1 MTDSDRP
8 LSRRRFLRDA
18 GLAAGALTL
27 GAGLLPAMAGAEPQ
41 PFTPRGRLTRRP
53 NFLVIMVDEK
63 RVPMA
68 YESERLLEWRRK
80 NLRTEE
86 ALRRNALEFTN
97 HYAMATACS
106 PSRASI
112 WTGQYPSLHGLT
124 TTSGIAK
131 RTPESDLYWLDP
143 TTVPTMGHWFRAG
156 GYDTYYKG
164 KWHVSEADLYQ
175 PGSYDPL
182 PSYTAQAR
190 VNPRLANVYLKADRL
205 DPFGFHGWVGPDPHG
220 SSPLNSGSSG
230 PGGRGRDQA
239 YAQESAELLRALR
252 TADRPWLAVTSF
264 VNPHDIV
271 LWGLLSLAQRKLYL
285 AQQLRGSNV
294 PLDLFTDL
302 YTQSNAEDL
311 STKPTAQASYKAVYQ
326 QGLQPTRAEPPH
338 QRFYY
343 QLQKNVDEDMGR
355 VFSTL
360 KESASDYRETI
371 VIFLSDH
378 GELLG
383 AHGGLFQKWHN
394 AYEESIHVPLMIHN
408 PTLFPERS
416 STDLLTSHADL
427 LPTMLGLAGLDE
439 EALRP
444 TLIETHTQVQC
455 LPGRD
460 LSGFVLGVEQER
472 DVPEAPQY
480 FMTDDAPFRGQ
491 RQIAWNN
498 VEYFPVI
505 QPNSIESVLVKLPTG
520 KNRKLELWKYS
531 RYFENTAM
539 WSSQPAAGSGS
550 PTVDVITVVDGTVTT
565 GGPTTATR
573 YVKSTQPNASQGQQA
588 KAPDEI
594 EVYNVSRDPA
604 ELTNLA
610 TDPASQ
616 ATIAKLAKLLAAQ
629 RKAKRHNPV
638 KQPYTDN
645 DAMTS
650 FVYDAST
657 YVGGN

>member
-1 MTDSDRP
+1 MTESSSEI
-8 LSRRRFLRDA
+8 SRRRFLRDA

-27 GAGLLPAMAGAEPQ
+27 GAGLLADEAEAQAP

-53 NFLVIMVDEK
+53 NFLIIMVDEK

-68 YESERLLEWRRK
+68 YESAALRTWRRR

-86 ALRRNALEFTN
+86 AIRDHALEFSN

-112 WTGQYPSLHGLT
+112 WTGQYPSLHGVT
-124 TTSGIAK
+124 TTGGIAK
-131 RTPESDLYWLDP
+131 RSPESDLYWLDP
-143 TTVPTMGHWFRAG
+143 TSVPTMGHWFRAG

-164 KWHVSEADLYQ
+164 KWHVSEADLHQ

-182 PSYTAQAR
+182 PSYTSQGR
-190 VNPRLANVYLKADRL
+190 NDPRLANIYLKADRL

-230 PGGRGRDQA
+230 PGGRGRDRV
-239 YAQESAELLRALR
+239 YAQEGVELLRQLR
-252 TADRPWLAVTSF
+252 TAKRPWLAVTSF

-271 LWGLLSLAQRKLYL
+271 LWGLLSLAQQKLYL
-285 AQQLRGSNV
+285 REQLQGSNV
-294 PLDLFTDL
+294 PFDLFTDL
-302 YTQSNAEDL
+302 YAASSGEDL
-311 STKPTAQASYKAVYQ
+311 STKPTAQASYRTVYQ
-326 QGLQPTRAEPPH
+326 QGLQPTLANPPH

-343 QLQKNVDEDMGR
+343 QLQKNVDREMGR
-355 VFSTL
+355 VFSALTD
-360 KESASDYRETI
+360 SPSDHRETI

-378 GELLG
+378 GDLLG

-408 PTLFPERS
+408 PVLFPKRR

-439 EALRP
+439 DALRP
-444 TLIETHTQVQC
+444 KLVETHTQVRR

-460 LSGFVLGVEQER
+460 LSGLVLGLDDER
-472 DVPEAPQY
+472 DVPERPQY

-491 RQIAWNN
+491 RQVAWNN
-498 VEYFPVI
+498 VMYLPVT
-505 QPNSIESVLVKLPTG
+505 QPNSVESVLVKLPTG
-520 KNRKLELWKYS
+520 PDRALELWKYS
-531 RYFENTAM
+531 RYFDNTAM
-539 WSSQPAAGSGS
+539 WSSQPAAGSDA
-550 PTVDVITVVDGTVTT
+550 PTTDVMTIVDGNVTAA
-565 GGPTTATR
+565 GATTATR
-573 YVKSTQPNASQGQQA
+573 YVKSTRPLPGSGQA
-588 KAPDEI
+588 PAAPDEI

-610 TDPASQ
+610 ADPASQ
-616 ATIAKLAKLLAAQ
+616 ATVARLAQLLVAQ
-629 RKAKRHNPV
+629 RRAKRLKPV
-638 KQPYTDN
+638 AQPHSENAARTY
-645 DAMTS
+645 
-650 FVYDAST
+650 FVYSDDT
-657 YVGGN
+657 YIGR

>member
-1 MTDSDRP
+1 MTDSASEI
-8 LSRRRFLRDA
+8 SRRRFLRDA

-27 GAGLLPAMAGAEPQ
+27 GAGLLPREAEAEQ
-41 PFTPRGRLTRRP
+41 HPFTPRGRLRRRP
-53 NFLVIMVDEK
+53 NFLIIMVDEK

-68 YESERLLEWRRK
+68 YESAKLRAWRRS

-86 ALRRNALEFTN
+86 AIREHALEFEN

-112 WTGQYPSLHGLT
+112 WTGQYPSLHGVT

-131 RTPESDLYWLDP
+131 RSPESDLYWLDP

-182 PSYTAQAR
+182 PSYTSQAR
-190 VNPRLANVYLKADRL
+190 NDPRLAGIYLKADRL

-230 PGGRGRDQA
+230 PNGRGRDQV
-239 YAQESAELLRALR
+239 YAQEGVELLRELR
-252 TADRPWLAVTSF
+252 TAKRPWLAVTSF

-271 LWGLLSLAQRKLYL
+271 LWGLLSLAQKKLYL
-285 AQQLRGSNV
+285 RRQLTGSNV
-294 PLDLFTDL
+294 PFDLFTDL
-302 YTQSNAEDL
+302 YDESHGEDL
-311 STKPTAQASYKAVYQ
+311 STKPTAQASYRTVYQ
-326 QGLQPTRAEPPH
+326 QGLQPTLADPPH

-360 KESASDYRETI
+360 KESTSDYRETI

-378 GELLG
+378 GDLLG

-408 PTLFPERS
+408 PVLFPRRR

-439 EALRP
+439 DALRP
-444 TLIETHTQVQC
+444 ALLETHTQVRR

-460 LSGFVLGVEQER
+460 LSALVLGLDGER
-472 DVPEAPQY
+472 DVRERPQY

-491 RQIAWNN
+491 RQVAWNN
-498 VEYFPVI
+498 VMYLPVT
-505 QPNSIESVLVKLPTG
+505 QPNSVESVLVKLPTG
-520 KNRKLELWKYS
+520 SRGRLELWKYS
-531 RYFENTAM
+531 RYFENTDM
-539 WSSQPAAGSGS
+539 WSNQPAAGSGS
-550 PTVDVITVVDGTVTT
+550 PTTDVITIVDGTVTAP
-565 GGPTTATR
+565 GDTTATR
-573 YVKSTQPNASQGQQA
+573 YVKSTSPTPGSGQQPA
-588 KAPDEI
+588 AEDEI

-610 TDPASQ
+610 ADPASR
-616 ATIAKLAKLLAAQ
+616 ATVAKLAKLLAAQ
-629 RKAKRHNPV
+629 RKAKRLKPLS
-638 KQPYTDN
+638 QPFSEN
-645 DAMTS
+645 VARTS
-650 FVYDAST
+650 FVFSDDT
-657 YVGGN
+657 YVGR